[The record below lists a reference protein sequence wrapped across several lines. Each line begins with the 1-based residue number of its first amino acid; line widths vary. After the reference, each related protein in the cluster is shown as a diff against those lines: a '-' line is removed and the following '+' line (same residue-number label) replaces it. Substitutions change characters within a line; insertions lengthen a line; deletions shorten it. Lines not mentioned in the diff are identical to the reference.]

1 MSFHVFPFSRPS
13 LSLCVS
19 LCSQSAVLLRLSLN
33 ISQSSLSTLGSLVSP
48 FLLSFLQ
55 SYLPSFHVFLYCT
68 LVDLYHISPA
78 LQPNSERFQHGSRT
92 VLVFRG
98 VHFRVTSLRPQRLK
112 PNKLSL
118 WIHYVDALPLGML
131 RRCSLSRQ

>member
-19 LCSQSAVLLRLSLN
+19 LCSQSAVLLRLSLK
-33 ISQSSLSTLGSLVSP
+33 ISQSSLSTLGYLVSP

-68 LVDLYHISPA
+68 ITFPQLCNPTAKGSSTVPGLFWFFGACIFVSPV
-78 LQPNSERFQHGSRT
+78 S
-92 VLVFRG
+92 
-98 VHFRVTSLRPQRLK
+98 RPQRLK